1 MAKIIIPNFQCQ
13 YRYFQSTFFKGTIS
27 LLEIG
32 PMPGTQSSLKTLGD
46 LSTQLGEQVSQTIH
60 IFCDN
65 RFTVSIC
72 MIPGHYNESLEE
84 FTFSMNEHYFLTDPD
99 EMQFSHFPF
108 LQVQAAHLKRFSG
121 GNLFLFRAS
130 LTTTVGSSWPSRSR
144 WRSST

>member
-1 MAKIIIPNFQCQ
+1 MQMKSAAIFTVLIE
-13 YRYFQSTFFKGTIS
+13 IS
-27 LLEIG
+27 G
-32 PMPGTQSSLKTLGD
+32 QNYNSKFPMPISIFSKHFFQGDNFSVGDRPHAWNAVFLEDSWRLVDSTWGAGQSNY
-46 LSTQLGEQVSQTIH
+46 

-108 LQVQAAHLKRFSG
+108 LQVCTG
-121 GNLFLFRAS
+121 
-130 LTTTVGSSWPSRSR
+130 
-144 WRSST
+144 